1 VTKRS
6 HVKPRKNAG
15 RASSP
20 AGARAIGYGVTVT
33 VLAMN
38 G

>member
-1 VTKRS
+1 MSSR
-6 HVKPRKNAG
+6 RKNAG
-15 RASSP
+15 RATSP
-20 AGARAIGYGVTVT
+20 AGARASGYRVTVT